1 MESYYREKII
11 AARKLLF
18 RETFRKEIFPINYRK
33 ENIMRII
40 NTKFIFKLVLLFF
53 ILLFLTS
60 KPVKAG
66 VISEEIITIDDFD
79 LEDSGKILK
88 TQGYDNI
95 DYKYILKKLRDGDV
109 LLVLKEI
116 GRTAYEKTI
125 GDVSLIEKT
134 LVNLLLITI
143 IASFFTNFANVFS
156 KNGISDTGFYICYMV
171 TVAIM
176 VTMFEEFSII
186 AAQLVKLLLKF
197 VGGMIPAYFL
207 SVAIVG
213 QAAAA
218 GFYQL
223 TLVII
228 EVCQFVFLKIT
239 LPAIKIYMA
248 ISLVNNISRED
259 FLSGTTHVIE
269 NFINFVNKTIVGIV
283 TGLNIIQGLI
293 LPSVD
298 MAKNTT
304 IKKFIRTLPVI
315 GDYFAGFIVADSR
328 LIMLLGS
335 ANLIKNCIG
344 TFGII
349 MIILICFVPYMKLQI
364 YSASIQILTAIIQ
377 PVADRRIIESLNCL
391 CKGIRLLIRVVI
403 SSGFLFVISIA
414 IICMTTNV
422 KT

>member
-1 MESYYREKII
+1 M
-11 AARKLLF
+11 RKLLF
-18 RETFRKEIFPINYRK
+18 RETFRKKIFPINYRK

-66 VISEEIITIDDFD
+66 VISEDIITIDDFD

-95 DYKYILKKLRDGDV
+95 DYKYILKKLRDGDL

-134 LVNLLLITI
+134 LINLLLITI

-269 NFINFVNKTIVGIV
+269 NFINFVNKTMVGIV

-304 IKKFIRTLPVI
+304 IKKFIGTLPVI
-315 GDYFAGFIVADSR
+315 GDGADAVTG
-328 LIMLLGS
+328 MLLGS

-364 YSASIQILTAIIQ
+364 YSASIQIFTAIIQ

>member
-1 MESYYREKII
+1 
-11 AARKLLF
+11 
-18 RETFRKEIFPINYRK
+18 
-33 ENIMRII
+33 MRII

-53 ILLFLTS
+53 ILLFLTP

-186 AAQLVKLLLKF
+186 VAQLVKLLLKF

-269 NFINFVNKTIVGIV
+269 NFINFVNKTMVGIV

-304 IKKFIRTLPVI
+304 IKKFIGTLPV
-315 GDYFAGFIVADSR
+315 
-328 LIMLLGS
+328 LGS

-364 YSASIQILTAIIQ
+364 YSASIQIFTAIIQ

>member
-95 DYKYILKKLRDGDV
+95 DYKYILNKLRDGDV

-228 EVCQFVFLKIT
+228 EV
-239 LPAIKIYMA
+239 
-248 ISLVNNISRED
+248 
-259 FLSGTTHVIE
+259 
-269 NFINFVNKTIVGIV
+269 
-283 TGLNIIQGLI
+283 
-293 LPSVD
+293 
-298 MAKNTT
+298 
-304 IKKFIRTLPVI
+304 
-315 GDYFAGFIVADSR
+315 
-328 LIMLLGS
+328 
-335 ANLIKNCIG
+335 
-344 TFGII
+344 
-349 MIILICFVPYMKLQI
+349 
-364 YSASIQILTAIIQ
+364 
-377 PVADRRIIESLNCL
+377 
-391 CKGIRLLIRVVI
+391 
-403 SSGFLFVISIA
+403 
-414 IICMTTNV
+414 
-422 KT
+422 

>member
-1 MESYYREKII
+1 
-11 AARKLLF
+11 
-18 RETFRKEIFPINYRK
+18 
-33 ENIMRII
+33 
-40 NTKFIFKLVLLFF
+40 
-53 ILLFLTS
+53 
-60 KPVKAG
+60 
-66 VISEEIITIDDFD
+66 
-79 LEDSGKILK
+79 
-88 TQGYDNI
+88 
-95 DYKYILKKLRDGDV
+95 
-109 LLVLKEI
+109 
-116 GRTAYEKTI
+116 
-125 GDVSLIEKT
+125 
-134 LVNLLLITI
+134 
-143 IASFFTNFANVFS
+143 
-156 KNGISDTGFYICYMV
+156 MV

-269 NFINFVNKTIVGIV
+269 NFINFVNKTMVGIV

-304 IKKFIRTLPVI
+304 IKKFI
-315 GDYFAGFIVADSR
+315 
-328 LIMLLGS
+328 
-335 ANLIKNCIG
+335 
-344 TFGII
+344 
-349 MIILICFVPYMKLQI
+349 
-364 YSASIQILTAIIQ
+364 
-377 PVADRRIIESLNCL
+377 
-391 CKGIRLLIRVVI
+391 
-403 SSGFLFVISIA
+403 
-414 IICMTTNV
+414 
-422 KT
+422 

>member
-1 MESYYREKII
+1 M
-11 AARKLLF
+11 
-18 RETFRKEIFPINYRK
+18 
-33 ENIMRII
+33 
-40 NTKFIFKLVLLFF
+40 
-53 ILLFLTS
+53 
-60 KPVKAG
+60 
-66 VISEEIITIDDFD
+66 
-79 LEDSGKILK
+79 
-88 TQGYDNI
+88 
-95 DYKYILKKLRDGDV
+95 

-269 NFINFVNKTIVGIV
+269 NFINFVNKTMVGIV

-304 IKKFIRTLPVI
+304 IKKFIGTLPVI
-315 GDYFAGFIVADSR
+315 GDG
-328 LIMLLGS
+328 G
-335 ANLIKNCIG
+335 
-344 TFGII
+344 
-349 MIILICFVPYMKLQI
+349 
-364 YSASIQILTAIIQ
+364 
-377 PVADRRIIESLNCL
+377 
-391 CKGIRLLIRVVI
+391 
-403 SSGFLFVISIA
+403 
-414 IICMTTNV
+414 
-422 KT
+422 

>member
-1 MESYYREKII
+1 
-11 AARKLLF
+11 
-18 RETFRKEIFPINYRK
+18 
-33 ENIMRII
+33 MRII

-53 ILLFLTS
+53 ILLFLTP

-171 TVAIM
+171 IVAIM

-218 GFYQL
+218 GF
-223 TLVII
+223 
-228 EVCQFVFLKIT
+228 
-239 LPAIKIYMA
+239 
-248 ISLVNNISRED
+248 
-259 FLSGTTHVIE
+259 
-269 NFINFVNKTIVGIV
+269 
-283 TGLNIIQGLI
+283 
-293 LPSVD
+293 
-298 MAKNTT
+298 
-304 IKKFIRTLPVI
+304 
-315 GDYFAGFIVADSR
+315 
-328 LIMLLGS
+328 
-335 ANLIKNCIG
+335 
-344 TFGII
+344 
-349 MIILICFVPYMKLQI
+349 
-364 YSASIQILTAIIQ
+364 
-377 PVADRRIIESLNCL
+377 
-391 CKGIRLLIRVVI
+391 
-403 SSGFLFVISIA
+403 
-414 IICMTTNV
+414 
-422 KT
+422 

>member
-1 MESYYREKII
+1 
-11 AARKLLF
+11 
-18 RETFRKEIFPINYRK
+18 
-33 ENIMRII
+33 MRII

-95 DYKYILKKLRDGDV
+95 DYKYILKKLRDGDL

-134 LVNLLLITI
+134 LVNLLLI
-143 IASFFTNFANVFS
+143 
-156 KNGISDTGFYICYMV
+156 MV

-228 EVCQFVFLKIT
+228 EVCQFIFLKIT

-248 ISLVNNISRED
+248 ISLVNNISKED

-269 NFINFVNKTIVGIV
+269 NFINFVNKTMVGIV

-304 IKKFIRTLPVI
+304 IKKFIGTLPVI
-315 GDYFAGFIVADSR
+315 GDGADAVTG
-328 LIMLLGS
+328 MLLGS

-349 MIILICFVPYMKLQI
+349 MIILICFVPYVKLG
-364 YSASIQILTAIIQ
+364 YIQD
-377 PVADRRIIESLNCL
+377 V
-391 CKGIRLLIRVVI
+391 LLLR
-403 SSGFLFVISIA
+403 
-414 IICMTTNV
+414 
-422 KT
+422 

>member
-1 MESYYREKII
+1 
-11 AARKLLF
+11 
-18 RETFRKEIFPINYRK
+18 
-33 ENIMRII
+33 MRII

-95 DYKYILKKLRDGDV
+95 DYKYILKKLRDGDL

-134 LVNLLLITI
+134 LINLLLITI

-197 VGGMIPAYFL
+197 VGGMIPA
-207 SVAIVG
+207 
-213 QAAAA
+213 A

-269 NFINFVNKTIVGIV
+269 NFINFVNKTMVGIV

-304 IKKFIRTLPVI
+304 IKKFIGTLPVI
-315 GDYFAGFIVADSR
+315 GDGADAVTG
-328 LIMLLGS
+328 MLLGS

-364 YSASIQILTAIIQ
+364 YSASIQIFTAIIQ